1 MESVFK
7 IARPDFMKV
16 QVISAYPV
24 KLHALNVTLVLN
36 FVRYVTLT
44 MLPHSLIL
52 YPFNALK
59 SAQRELTR
67 TLRSANASPVSLL
80 ATHAHQQTPV
90 FNVTTQIL
98 TISKQFSSQKRASA
112 MKNALNT
119 QSRAQ
124 ITFA

>member
-16 QVISAYPV
+16 QVISVYPV

-36 FVRYVTLT
+36 FARYVTLT

-52 YPFNALK
+52 YPSNALR
-59 SAQRELTR
+59 SARRELTR
-67 TLRSANASPVSLL
+67 TLRSDNVSPVSLL

-112 MKNALNT
+112 MKSALNT